1 MVGEKGRIFAGDMRL
16 RVFLSLLPTL
26 LLLSCKGG
34 DGKNAPTCHA
44 ERRDYR
50 EEVVANGTAQS
61 VNTLTI
67 ACGPDIDGTIKYLIE
82 DGSLVSKGDTLCI
95 LEDHDMENRLDE
107 LLKTLEAS
115 EAERTKSAATYR
127 MEHALQT
134 ARMETGMAEA
144 GIASLDSLQLQF
156 SPPLQRRIKELN
168 LRRAAIQQE
177 RARMNLRAMEVTWH
191 VDSQRIE
198 TWITYV
204 RRRIEDQRERLAGL
218 TIRAPQDGLAI
229 ISESWREDRPL
240 QVGDNVWE
248 QMPLVLL
255 PDVQNMEVVMMI
267 PESDYK
273 RINPGDPVDITFAAD
288 PDGQAWG
295 HITKKMPVGVEASRG
310 SKVKL
315 FEVTASIDST
325 LSSVRPQSS
334 ARCRICLRLM
344 KDTLV
349 VPSVCIMDA
358 DSTKVVFVRSHTG
371 HVEQR
376 EVEVAYA
383 SSAEAVVA
391 RGIEEGEDLLL
402 LRPADGA
409 IRKKTFLRKD

>member
-1 MVGEKGRIFAGDMRL
+1 MRL
-16 RVFLSLLPTL
+16 RVLLPL
-26 LLLSCKGG
+26 LSMLFLLSCKGN
-34 DGKNAPTCHA
+34 DGKNGATYRA
-44 ERRDYR
+44 ERKDYR
-50 EEVVANGTAQS
+50 EEVVTGGTTQS
-61 VNTLTI
+61 VSTQTI
-67 ACGPDIDGTIKYLIE
+67 LVGPDIDGTIKYIVD
-82 DGSLVSKGDTLCI
+82 DGTLVSKGDTVCI
-95 LEDHDMENRLDE
+95 LEDHEMENRLDE
-107 LLKTLEAS
+107 LLKALEAS
-115 EAERTKSAATYR
+115 EAERTKMVATYR
-127 MEHALQT
+127 MEHALQM

-144 GIASLDSLQLQF
+144 EIASLDSLQLQF
-156 SPPLQRRIKELN
+156 APPLQRRIKELN
-168 LRRAAIQQE
+168 LRRASIQQE
-177 RARMNLRAMEVTWH
+177 RARMNLRSMEVTWR

-198 TWITYV
+198 TWITHV
-204 RRRIEDQRERLAGL
+204 RRRIADQRERIAGL
-218 TIRAPQDGLAI
+218 TICAPQDGLAI
-229 ISESWREDRPL
+229 IGESWRDDRPL

-273 RINPGDPVDITFAAD
+273 RINPGDPVDFTFAAD
-288 PDGQAWG
+288 PEGQAWG

-325 LSSVRPQSS
+325 LSAVRPQSS

-344 KDTLV
+344 TDTLV
-349 VPSVCIMDA
+349 VPSVCVMDA

-383 SSAEAVVA
+383 SSSEAVIA
-391 RGIEEGEDLLL
+391 RGVNEGEELLL
-402 LRPADGA
+402 LRPSDGA
-409 IRKKTFLRKD
+409 IRKKTFLDTNKN

>member
-1 MVGEKGRIFAGDMRL
+1 MWPKVKYEVIAAILCVLCSCGGGRE
-16 RVFLSLLPTL
+16 
-26 LLLSCKGG
+26 GG
-34 DGKNAPTCHA
+34 NLTCHV

-50 EEVVANGTAQS
+50 EEVVADGTAQS
-61 VNTLTI
+61 VSTQSI
-67 ACGPDIDGTIKYLIE
+67 ACGEDIDGTIKYLVE
-82 DGSLVSKGDTLCI
+82 DGTIVSAGDTLCI
-95 LEDHDMENRLDE
+95 IESHELENEYDE
-107 LLKTLEAS
+107 LKTMLEAL
-115 EAERTKSAATYR
+115 EAERTKAAATYH
-127 MEHALQT
+127 MEHAIQV
-134 ARMETGMAEA
+134 ARMETGKAEA
-144 GIASLDSLQLQF
+144 SIASLDSLQLQF
-156 SPPLQRRIKELN
+156 SPVLQRRIKELN
-168 LRRAAIQQE
+168 LRRNAIEQE
-177 RARMNLRAMEVTWH
+177 RTLMNLRSLEITWR

-198 TWITYV
+198 TYLAYLL
-204 RRRIEDQRERLAGL
+204 RRMDDQRQRIEGL
-218 TIRAPQDGLAI
+218 TLRAPQNGLAI
-229 ISESWREDRPL
+229 IADSWREDRPL
-240 QVGDNVWE
+240 QVGDNVFDR
-248 QMPLVLL
+248 QPIVTL
-255 PDVQNMEVVMMI
+255 PDVSNMEVVMMI

-383 SSAEAVVA
+383 SSY
-391 RGIEEGEDLLL
+391 
-402 LRPADGA
+402 
-409 IRKKTFLRKD
+409 

>member
-1 MVGEKGRIFAGDMRL
+1 MRL
-16 RVFLSLLPTL
+16 KAFLPLLSVL
-26 LLLSCKGG
+26 FFLSCKGG
-34 DGKNAPTCHA
+34 DGKNGVTYRT
-44 ERRDYR
+44 ERKDYR

-61 VNTLTI
+61 VSTLTI
-67 ACGPDIDGTIKYLIE
+67 MVGPDIDGTIKYIIN
-82 DGSLVSKGDTLCI
+82 DGTLVHAGDTLCI
-95 LEDHDMENRLDE
+95 LEDHEMESRLDE
-107 LLKTLEAS
+107 LLKLLEAS
-115 EAERTKSAATYR
+115 EAERTKSSATYR
-127 MEHALQT
+127 MEHALQM
-134 ARMETGMAEA
+134 ARMETGLAEA
-144 GIASLDSLQLQF
+144 EIASLDSLQLQF
-156 SPPLQRRIKELN
+156 APPLQRRIKELN
-168 LRRAAIQQE
+168 LRRASIQQE
-177 RARMNLRAMEVTWH
+177 RARMNLRAMEVTWR
-191 VDSQRIE
+191 VDSQRLE
-198 TWITYV
+198 TWMTHV
-204 RRRIEDQRERLAGL
+204 RRRIADQRERLAGL